1 MKYRAILNK
10 RSYSQNE
17 EEGWNGHDDFDEAL
31 NAKINPTTIISRNC
45 AKDDPDGD
53 VNRHSE
59 KTNRQRNSRSVNHT
73 TEYVPSRAV
82 GTKPV
87 PAADPLPYFIEID
100 VAV

>member
-31 NAKINPTTIISRNC
+31 NAKINPATIIPCNC
-45 AKDDPDGD
+45 TKDDPNRD
-53 VNRHSE
+53 VNRHGE
-59 KTNRQRNSRSVNHT
+59 KTNRQRDSRSVNHT
-73 TEYVPSRAV
+73 AEYVPSRAV
-82 GTKPV
+82 STEPV
-87 PAADPLPYFIEID
+87 PTAYTLSYFFEID